1 MMQQIIL
8 DSIYYE
14 IYRLQSTNS
23 LLNSV
28 LLSSMK
34 ETEVT
39 NAMWVVNDSISDISD
54 NLEELC
60 GSLVIESEKNDSEYE
75 YVELQNIIHSWANSN

>member
-1 MMQQIIL
+1 MHQLIL
-8 DSIYYE
+8 DSIHHE
-14 IYRLQSTNS
+14 IYRLQSINS

-34 ETEVT
+34 ETETT
-39 NAMWVVNDSISDISD
+39 NAMWVINDSISDVSN

-60 GSLVIESEKNDSEYE
+60 GSLVIESDEINSEYA
-75 YVELQNIIHSWANSN
+75 YAELQDIIHSWVK